1 MLFNQLSRIE
11 VDCFGRLERFFFDL
25 PLSDIE
31 EEEGDEE
38 DNEEEGESEPLLI
51 RLSLEEVA
59 GAEVERE
66 EGEGGDEWIVYFPSA
81 SLSSDVWE

>member
-1 MLFNQLSRIE
+1 MLFNQLRRIE

-25 PLSDIE
+25 PFNDIDE

-38 DNEEEGESEPLLI
+38 DNEDDGESEPII

-59 GAEVERE
+59 GAEVDRE
-66 EGEGGDEWIVYFPSA
+66 EGEEGEEWMVYLPST
-81 SLSSDVWE
+81 SLSSDV